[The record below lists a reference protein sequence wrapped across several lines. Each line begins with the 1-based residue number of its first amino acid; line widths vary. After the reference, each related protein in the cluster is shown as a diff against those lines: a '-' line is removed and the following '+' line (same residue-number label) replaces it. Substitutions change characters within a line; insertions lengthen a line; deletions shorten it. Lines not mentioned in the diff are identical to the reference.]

1 VHKSQVF
8 ALSLNSRKSGKNP
21 TDLIRCKFSIDAG
34 FTMDFPCARRIHHF
48 ETILVR
54 SGNPTFTICIE
65 MNALAA
71 CQKAENMTS

>member
-8 ALSLNSRKSGKNP
+8 ALSLIRRKPGKNS

-65 MNALAA
+65 MNPLAA
-71 CQKAENMTS
+71 CEKAEKITS